1 MSRVTI
7 KSIGKDLGIS
17 HMTVSRALSGHPNVQ
32 KTTRE
37 AVMKRAQ
44 ELGYVKS
51 AAANAMRGDKTDI
64 VGLLLPNITNEFYAR
79 FANTLSQSCRE
90 RSLHLIIH
98 LTGDDTALERMSLE
112 RLREVQ
118 ARAVVMVP
126 APGKSDDL
134 ETLLQSM
141 RVIQL
146 IRQRP
151 MSTPNSALLVDD
163 HSALHDAVVQLAQQ
177 GHRSIG
183 YIGADTDL
191 SSGRERLQAFKHGLK
206 SAKLRGAKRL
216 VLTGAPSFEMGRDNA
231 IKLLD
236 AGEVTAMV
244 CGGFEISNGALSILM
259 EREIHPSR
267 DIGFIGYGDPSYYAR
282 VYGGVSTIEVP
293 VDELAYQAAE
303 LLAEDLSAQ
312 TEDSP
317 DTAGLEARLV
327 LRGNLRVT
335 Q

>member
-32 KTTRE
+32 KATRK

-79 FANTLSQSCRE
+79 FANTLSQCCRE

-98 LTGDDTALERMSLE
+98 LTGDDTELERMSLE

-126 APGKSDDL
+126 APGESDDL

-151 MSTPNSALLVDD
+151 IGTQNSALLVDD
-163 HSALHDAVVQLAQQ
+163 HSALHHAVVQLAQQ
-177 GHRSIG
+177 GHQSIG
-183 YIGADTDL
+183 YVGADADL
-191 SSGRERLQAFKHGLK
+191 SSGRERLQAYKCGLK
-206 SAKLRGAKRL
+206 SAKLKWAKRL
-216 VLTGAPSFEMGRDNA
+216 VHTGAPSFEMGRDNA

-244 CGGFEISNGALSILM
+244 CGGFEISNGALSVLM

-267 DIGFIGYGDPSYYAR
+267 DIGFIGYGDPSYYAQ

-293 VDELAYQAAE
+293 VDELAFRATE
-303 LLAEDLSAQ
+303 MLAQ
-312 TEDSP
+312 DSP
-317 DTAGLEARLV
+317 VQNIGITETVGLGARLL
-327 LRGNLRVT
+327 LRGKLRVT
-335 Q
+335 

>member
-1 MSRVTI
+1 MGRVTI

-32 KTTRE
+32 KATRE

-51 AAANAMRGDKTDI
+51 AAANAMRGEKTDI

-79 FANTLSQSCRE
+79 FANTLSQCCRE

-98 LTGDDTALERMSLE
+98 LTGDDTGLERKSLE

-126 APGKSDDL
+126 APGEPGDL
-134 ETLLQSM
+134 VTLLQSM
-141 RVIQL
+141 RIIQL

-151 MSTPNSALLVDD
+151 MSMPNSALLVDD
-163 HSALHDAVVQLAQQ
+163 RSALHEAVVQLAQQ

-183 YIGADTDL
+183 YIGADANL
-191 SSGRERLQAFKHGLK
+191 SSGRERLQAFKLGLK

-236 AGEVTAMV
+236 AGEVTALV
-244 CGGFEISNGALSILM
+244 CGGFEISNGALSVLM

-267 DIGFIGYGDPSYYAR
+267 DIGFIGYGDPSFYAS
-282 VYGGVSTIEVP
+282 VNGGVSTIEVP
-293 VDELAYQAAE
+293 VDELAFRATE
-303 LLAEDLSAQ
+303 LLAEDSLAQ
-312 TEDSP
+312 TEGSP
-317 DTAGLEARLV
+317 ENVGLGARLV
-327 LRGNLRVT
+327 LRGNLRIS
-335 Q
+335 